1 MHACGHDGHMAMVL
15 ALAGET
21 ERRRETLP
29 RNVLLVFQPAEETTG
44 GAKRICYTGIF
55 ERYNAV
61 SYTHL
66 RYRYAPAH
74 KKELQ
79 NHSAR
84 LKAIFRESLTSC
96 VCAQNIIVIKT
107 LPGLASAAC
116 SAIDGMGIST
126 VAGTLGGDDTG
137 FICMFTNEDALQLCE
152 EIKSM
157 MK

>member
-1 MHACGHDGHMAMVL
+1 MKNMRQNTIMELILSQDIETQNQL
-15 ALAGET
+15 IEALE
-21 ERRRETLP
+21 
-29 RNVLLVFQPAEETTG
+29 
-44 GAKRICYTGIF
+44 KTGIKSTQ
-55 ERYNAV
+55 ATV
-61 SYTHL
+61 SRDIKELHIIKEL
-66 RYRYAPAH
+66 SPDGRYRYAPAH